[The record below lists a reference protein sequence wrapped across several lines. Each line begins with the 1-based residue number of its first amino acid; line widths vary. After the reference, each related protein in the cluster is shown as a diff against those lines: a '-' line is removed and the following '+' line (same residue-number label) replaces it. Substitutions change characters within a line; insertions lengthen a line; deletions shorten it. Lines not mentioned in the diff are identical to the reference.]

1 MGDVVMRAFLLL
13 TLCVAACALPSADEV
28 VPETQLF
35 VSDDEKASSFDEARE
50 MVSSMTAAGKTDKDC
65 RKLATESKKEVK
77 KTVEQAQKILDAL
90 STGAECNKAHD
101 STVGKA
107 QTLKDKADQK
117 AADAKKAVDKS
128 CDVKVDFGSFHLS
141 SLKPGKCDQF
151 YSKSAYTSAAKKCAD
166 AKKAK
171 EKADGAKDEA
181 TKSLAKTKKAA
192 GRDKLKCLCAVKYEH
207 IRAWNNAQKS
217 NDANKKS
224 WARAHH
230 IECVLDA
237 TPASKC
243 TVPATPAVKKPTI
256 ISAAKNAQC
265 NQVRQ
270 IAMTV
275 NGGSSLLK
283 YNSKYWTDSTIGDL
297 GSGNSKTDLFLE
309 KMDSVFI
316 TFNGGYTVQLS
327 LGGKSLQEVFK
338 GGYMK
343 TSLSVSNF
351 ASFGKNYGMQP
362 HCNKQGFDVSVGGK
376 KARFGLI
383 MNNENDCRTPDS
395 MIGAGLSTGP
405 AAGGQCGCCANRGS
419 CRNQAATVTFAV
431 SGALGYYGKK

>member
-1 MGDVVMRAFLLL
+1 
-13 TLCVAACALPSADEV
+13 
-28 VPETQLF
+28 
-35 VSDDEKASSFDEARE
+35 

-65 RKLATESKKEVK
+65 RKLATESKKEVE
-77 KTVEQAQKILDAL
+77 KTVEQAKKILDAL
-90 STGAECNKAHD
+90 SSGAECTSAHD

-107 QTLKDKADQK
+107 QTLKDQADQK

-128 CDVKVDFGSFHLS
+128 CDVKVDFGKFHLS
-141 SLKPGKCDQF
+141 TLKPGKCDQF
-151 YSKSAYTSAAKKCAD
+151 YSKSAYTTAAKKCAD

-192 GRDKLKCLCAVKYEH
+192 GRDKLKCLCAVKYQH
-207 IRAWNNAQKS
+207 SKAWNNAKKS
-217 NDANKKS
+217 ADANAKS

-243 TVPATPAVKKPTI
+243 TVPAVPAVKQPTI
-256 ISAAKNAQC
+256 VSAAKNAQC
-265 NQVRQ
+265 GVSREN
-270 IAMTV
+270 AMV
-275 NGGSSLLK
+275 INGGVTTMA

-297 GSGNSKTDLFLE
+297 GGGNAKTDLFLE
-309 KMDSVFI
+309 KMDSVYI
-316 TFNGGYTVQLS
+316 TFNNDKSTTIALS

-338 GGYMK
+338 GGYKK
-343 TSLSVSNF
+343 TALTRGNF
-351 ASFGKNYGMQP
+351 QNLGKGKYGMQSN
-362 HCNKQGFDVSVGGK
+362 CNKQGWDVSVGGK

-383 MNNENDCRTPDS
+383 MNNENNCNSPDA
-395 MIGAGLSTGP
+395 MIGFGLSTGGI
-405 AAGGQCGCCANRGS
+405 AAGGKCGCCANRGT
-419 CRNQAATVTFAV
+419 CRNQAAQVTVQV